1 MWMRKSRSGAGL
13 ENVCN
18 RLLGREGIEP
28 RNVIIFS
35 VRLTQIKLSGFK
47 SFVDPTSINVP
58 GQLVGVVGP
67 NGCGKSNVI
76 DAVRWGLGESRA
88 SALRRHSRPDVSF
101 HGSAPRHP
109 PPVGPPGGTASA
121 HGPARRQPLAR
132 CSVELIFDNSLGR
145 AGGQWSRYAEI

>member
-13 ENVCN
+13 EKVCN
-18 RLLGREGIEP
+18 RLLGREGIEQ

-76 DAVRWGLGESRA
+76 DAVRWVLGETRA
-88 SALRRHSRPDVSF
+88 SALRGDSMQDVILNRS
-101 HGSAPRHP
+101 GNRGRSA
-109 PPVGPPGGTASA
+109 G
-121 HGPARRQPLAR
+121 
-132 CSVELIFDNSLGR
+132 
-145 AGGQWSRYAEI
+145 